1 MAPLLG
7 LAGMNR
13 FGREASLPNQITIN
27 GRKYQLDN
35 NGNIV
40 GDGLLPRLKLSLAQS
55 AQAYFAPIN
64 QMNNFVLPLV
74 AGALGKEY
82 KRPYDNM
89 VFGTIGDGR
98 IPGIAESD
106 PTSRGRDIKE
116 VVLNIYGNNYSDT
129 YREKERLT
137 PREIKQGRKAL
148 LRRQKRN
155 ERK

>member
-1 MAPLLG
+1 
-7 LAGMNR
+7 
-13 FGREASLPNQITIN
+13 
-27 GRKYQLDN
+27 
-35 NGNIV
+35 
-40 GDGLLPRLKLSLAQS
+40 
-55 AQAYFAPIN
+55 
-64 QMNNFVLPLV
+64 MNNFVLPLV

-116 VVLNIYGNNYSDT
+116 TVLNIYGNNYSDT